1 MTSAGGLE
9 EAVNGKAL
17 YVCFYHLVVV
27 FFFLP
32 SHNFLKLVSSFIS
45 VCTKKN
51 IIGLAISWTYF
62 FLIFIVL

>member
-17 YVCFYHLVVV
+17 YVCFYHLVV
-27 FFFLP
+27 FFFL

-45 VCTKKN
+45 LSVPRK
-51 IIGLAISWTYF
+51 I
-62 FLIFIVL
+62 

>member
-27 FFFLP
+27 FF

-45 VCTKKN
+45 LSVPRK
-51 IIGLAISWTYF
+51 I
-62 FLIFIVL
+62 

>member
-17 YVCFYHLVVV
+17 YVCFYHLVV
-27 FFFLP
+27 FFFS